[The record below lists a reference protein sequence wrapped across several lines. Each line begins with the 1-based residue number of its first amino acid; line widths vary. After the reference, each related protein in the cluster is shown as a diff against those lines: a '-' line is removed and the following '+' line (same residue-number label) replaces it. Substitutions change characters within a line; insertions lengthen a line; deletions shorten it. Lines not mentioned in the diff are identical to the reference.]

1 MSQRRLLLI
10 ASLAVTVVAALA
22 ARWWGMG
29 DAPRVSPVARPLEGL
44 EQLAEGFP
52 EPAGGP
58 LDLPRDHGP
67 RPEQFAESWL
77 FAGRLDARD
86 GETFGFQLAFQRIAV
101 QPDTPDR
108 ESAWATRDVYRA
120 RFSLEPAGD
129 AARGE
134 ERLSRDALGL
144 AGATQSPVKTWLED
158 WSFKVEGRSGDFLL
172 RAADAGVGMELR
184 LKPADTRPV
193 RIDEPLYRG
202 YWWPGLV
209 VEGTVLVDGRRVS
222 VSGRAMSE
230 RLWGRV
236 APTGR
241 GQLALARLWLEG
253 DAGALRCERLQRR
266 DGGGTPLLQCL
277 GRALAVEQLALE
289 PAGDDWRN
297 VGGVRYPLAWE
308 ARLAAGGE
316 AMRVAP
322 LSTGIAWSD
331 GTWSGVVVTAGK
343 SDAWGLLELSN
354 FPAP

>member
-10 ASLAVTVVAALA
+10 ASLAVTVVVALA
-22 ARWWGMG
+22 ARRWGMG
-29 DAPRVSPVARPLEGL
+29 DAPRVAPIERPLAAL

-52 EPAGGP
+52 EPAAGA

-67 RPEQFAESWL
+67 RPEQFAESWQ

-86 GETFGFQLAFQRIAV
+86 GENYGFQLAFQRIAV
-101 QPDTPDR
+101 QPDTPER

-134 ERLSRDALGL
+134 ERLSRAALGL
-144 AGATQSPVKTWLED
+144 AGATRDPVRTWLED
-158 WSFKVEGRSGDFLL
+158 WSFEVEGRTGDFLL

-184 LKPADTRPV
+184 LKAADSRPM
-193 RIDEPLYRG
+193 RIDEQLYRG

-209 VEGTVLVDGRRVS
+209 VEGAVLVDGRRVR
-222 VSGRAMSE
+222 VSGRAMLE
-230 RLWGRV
+230 RLWGRA

-241 GQLALARLWLEG
+241 GQLALARLWLED

-266 DGGGTPLLQCL
+266 DGGGTPLLQCI
-277 GRALAVEQLALE
+277 GHELAVEQLALE
-289 PAGDDWRN
+289 PADDGWRN
-297 VGGVRYPLAWE
+297 VRGVRYPLAWE
-308 ARLAAGGE
+308 ARLSAGGE
-316 AMRVAP
+316 AMRVEP
-322 LSTGIAWSD
+322 LSAGIAWSD
-331 GTWSGVVVTAGK
+331 GTWSGVIAAAGRAE
-343 SDAWGLLELSN
+343 AWGLLELSN

>member
-10 ASLAVTVVAALA
+10 ASLTVTVVAVLA
-22 ARWWGMG
+22 AGWWERG
-29 DAPRVSPVARPLEGL
+29 DAPRVSPVERPLVGL
-44 EQLAEGFP
+44 ERLAEGFP
-52 EPAGGP
+52 EPAGGA
-58 LDLPRDHGP
+58 LDLPRDLGP

-77 FAGRLDARD
+77 FAGRLDAPD
-86 GETFGFQLAFQRIAV
+86 GEIFGFQLAFQRIAV

-108 ESAWATRDVYRA
+108 ESAWATRDVYRG

-129 AARGE
+129 DARGE

-144 AGATQSPVKTWLED
+144 AGATQSPVRTWLED
-158 WSFKVEGRSGDFLL
+158 WSFEVEGGTGDFVL
-172 RAADAGVGMELR
+172 RAAGAGAGMELR
-184 LKPADTRPV
+184 LKAADTRPV
-193 RIDEPLYRG
+193 RIDEQLYRG

-209 VEGTVLVDGRRVS
+209 VEGAVLVDGRRVP
-222 VSGRAMSE
+222 VSGRAMLE
-230 RLWGRV
+230 RLWGRA
-236 APTGR
+236 APAGR
-241 GQLALARLWLEG
+241 GQLALARLWLEA

-289 PAGDDWRN
+289 PADDGWRN

-316 AMRVAP
+316 ASRIAP
-322 LSTGIAWSD
+322 LSAGIAWSD
-331 GTWSGVVVTAGK
+331 GTWSGVVVAGGNGK
-343 SDAWGLLELSN
+343 AWGLLELSN